1 MLISDR
7 TDTCSNRFFCQT
19 PTVSVCGTSQQ
30 QGTSA
35 GRQSLVSSSQKTSA
49 ARLEKKPDAAMDE
62 HVMTRKSRAN
72 DSVFLFGGT
81 LSPADLLYLDEILAA
96 HGLDGSIMAGVDHPP
111 SEQRES
117 DEPGRENDGE
127 EDSANGSAGPVDYEC
142 KLRLAAAVATQL
154 GLKCHR
160 LAMPIGMARTD
171 EFFQTLTRFGSS
183 PTRPRFKRERE
194 RLVMRLA
201 GADGALNHR
210 RVVVY
215 GQEIDFV
222 VGIVSLLLEAGMLPV
237 LCASCGDADQLRRC
251 LEVTTPELP
260 VRTPVIQALQFA
272 DLLDQIPAVRP
283 DVLIANRDGCRA
295 AQRFGIPMVCAGR
308 PLCSHSSEDDVLQIG
323 YRGALQLLDRLQ
335 VALQAS
341 SN

>member
-1 MLISDR
+1 VLISDLV
-7 TDTCSNRFFCQT
+7 DTSPARLFSPT

-35 GRQSLVSSSQKTSA
+35 GRQPSVSDTQKTSTA
-49 ARLEKKPDAAMDE
+49 CPQKKSDPRTDE
-62 HVMTRKSRAN
+62 HVVTRHPQAN

-81 LSPADLLYLDEILAA
+81 LSPADLVYLDEILDA
-96 HGLDGSIMAGVDHPP
+96 HGLDGSIMAGVDHQPGDQ
-111 SEQRES
+111 SESIEAGTRHDSLVES
-117 DEPGRENDGE
+117 V
-127 EDSANGSAGPVDYEC
+127 DSSVDSLDYEC
-142 KLRLAAAVATQL
+142 KLRLAAAVAEQL

-201 GADGALNHR
+201 DTDLFLSHR

-222 VGIVSLLLEAGMLPV
+222 VGIVSLLLEAGMRPV
-237 LCASCGDADQLRRC
+237 LCASRGDADQLRRS
-251 LEVTTPELP
+251 LELTTPELP
-260 VRTPVIQALQFA
+260 ARTPFIQALQFS

-283 DVLIANRDGCRA
+283 DLLIANRDACRV
-295 AQRFGIPMVCAGR
+295 AQRLGIPMVCAGR
-308 PLCSHSSEDDVLQIG
+308 PLCSHSGEEDVLQIG

-335 VALQAS
+335 RALQMS
-341 SN
+341 LN